1 MPIICCE
8 KKKVL
13 PRPCKA
19 KVAAEA
25 RAGEPDAAT
34 KELFRPPRA
43 ASPKA
48 APLASASNVQALELT
63 PPEAAG
69 DAESL
74 GMGNGALQWDE
85 ALGHGPKAPGPKL
98 SETCSSSALTDAL
111 AEATEHIWQAIN
123 VLRMHVG
130 MAGNTLS

>member
-8 KKKVL
+8 KKRVL
-13 PRPCKA
+13 PRLCKA

-43 ASPKA
+43 AAPKA
-48 APLASASNVQALELT
+48 APLASASNAQALELT

-74 GMGNGALQWDE
+74 GVGNGVLQWDE
-85 ALGHGPKAPGPKL
+85 ALGHGPKALGPKL
-98 SETCSSSALTDAL
+98 SGTCSCSALTEAL
-111 AEATEHIWQAIN
+111 AEDRLRVWQAIN
-123 VLRMHVG
+123 ALRMHVG
-130 MAGNTLS
+130 MAGNTFS

>member
-1 MPIICCE
+1 M
-8 KKKVL
+8 L

-34 KELFRPPRA
+34 KELFPPPRA
-43 ASPKA
+43 AAPKA
-48 APLASASNVQALELT
+48 APLASASNAQALELT

-69 DAESL
+69 NAESL
-74 GMGNGALQWDE
+74 GMGNGVLQWDE
-85 ALGHGPKAPGPKL
+85 ALGHGQTALGPKL
-98 SETCSSSALTDAL
+98 SETCSCSAFTDAL
-111 AEATEHIWQAIN
+111 AEDREHIWQAIN
-123 VLRMHVG
+123 ALRMHVG